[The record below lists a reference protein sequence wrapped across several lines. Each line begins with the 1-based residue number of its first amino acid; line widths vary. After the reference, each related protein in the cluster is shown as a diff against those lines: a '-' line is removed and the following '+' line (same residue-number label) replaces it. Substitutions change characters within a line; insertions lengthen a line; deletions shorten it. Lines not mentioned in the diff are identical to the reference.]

1 MTEPEPEPMYITSQK
16 GKKTRILTPSEFDR
30 FVSAWKKP
38 DHVTIF
44 ETLFYTGLRFEEAK
58 RLHKHPEWVEW
69 VRNVI
74 HLPQEAQRKKRRRQ
88 LERYVQIAPQVKSRL
103 IMFFQLE
110 RIPTLAKWDEAMKR
124 NAVRAGF
131 DPTGFS
137 AKTTRKTI
145 ESWMIVAG
153 IPLTQ
158 ICLWQGHTDLTS
170 LRHYQNLAFTKEERE
185 EIRKRLE
192 GWW

>member
-1 MTEPEPEPMYITSQK
+1 MTEPEPLYITSQK
-16 GKKTRILTPSEFDR
+16 GLKTRILTPSEYDR

-44 ETLFYTGLRFEEAK
+44 ETLFYTGLRYEEAK
-58 RLHKHPEWVEW
+58 RLHKHPAWVEW

-103 IMFFQLE
+103 IMFFQIE
-110 RIPTLAKWDEAMKR
+110 HIPTLAKWDEAMKR